1 MSAAAIPGLSRG
13 AAPKAPGDGRE
24 LPGDGRDPPDDQLSG
39 LVDGEF
45 VEETTPATPT
55 GRRSA
60 RAVAVQALYES
71 DVAGHP
77 GLPAVR
83 RLAREAHLSA
93 GLEKFAKTLVSR
105 VERDRA
111 SLDARI
117 AEAAPAFPI
126 DQLAAVDRNILRLA
140 LAEMEGDPDTPASV
154 VVNEAVEAAKLF
166 GSESTPAFVNG
177 VLGSMLR

>member
-1 MSAAAIPGLSRG
+1 LSAAAIPGLSRD
-13 AAPKAPGDGRE
+13 AAPEAPGDGRE
-24 LPGDGRDPPDDQLSG
+24 LPGDGREPPDDQLSG

-55 GRRSA
+55 DRRSA

-83 RLAREAHLSA
+83 LPSQPAHLSA
-93 GLEKFAKTLVSR
+93 GLEEFAKTLVSR

>member
-1 MSAAAIPGLSRG
+1 MSAAAFPSLSRD
-13 AAPKAPGDGRE
+13 AAPLVAGDGRE
-24 LPGDGRDPPDDQLSG
+24 LPEDRSEHPDDHLSD

-55 GRRSA
+55 GRRGA
-60 RAVAVQALYES
+60 RAVAIQALYEA
-71 DVAGHP
+71 DVTGHP

-83 RLAREAHLSA
+83 RLAREARLAA
-93 GLEKFAKTLVSR
+93 GLKEFAETLVER

-117 AEAAPAFPI
+117 AQA
-126 DQLAAVDRNILRLA
+126 
-140 LAEMEGDPDTPASV
+140 DPDTPASV